1 MTRRS
6 DGDNDQAMST
16 TSRPPT
22 AVLVEGV
29 VKRFGTTTALAG
41 VDLEVEEGTVLGLLG
56 PNGAGKTTLVRVLAT
71 LLAPDAGRAE
81 VFGRDVVG
89 DAAGVRELLGLTGQF
104 AAVDEIL
111 TGREN
116 LQMFGRL
123 FDLSAADARRRAD
136 ELLERFD
143 LADAADRPA
152 RTYSGGM
159 RRRLDLASSLL
170 TRPRVLFLD
179 EPTTG
184 LDPRSRNEIW
194 SVVRELVREGTTLLL
209 TTQYLEEAD
218 QLAERIAVIDHGRVI
233 AQGTGSELKDQV
245 GGQILEVEL
254 VSAAERDR
262 ARAALAAVGCG
273 EPEPGERLARL
284 TLPAPR
290 DGLEM
295 IEDAASALRKAN
307 IAVSDLGLRRPTL
320 DDVFLQLTGA
330 PPSEDGAGPE
340 AADGNGRP
348 NRAVVSVPAAD
359 APAVRRPAA
368 RRPPWWR
375 RRSLRMARGDL
386 IDAWVVSARNLRH
399 FVRQPDLLVFSTIQ
413 PIMFVLLFT
422 YVFGGAIGRSLPP
435 DVSYIDY
442 LLPGIL
448 VQSVT
453 FRASM
458 TAIGLSDDLKLGV
471 IDRFRSMPMARSAV
485 LIGRTTADLVRNVLI
500 VVLMVIVGYIIGF
513 RFQAGVAQALGC
525 IALVSAFGLALSW
538 IFAFVALTVRGP
550 EAAQSAGFV
559 VLFPLVFASSVFVP
573 VSSMP
578 SWLQAFAKVSPV
590 TLTANAARSLALVPG
605 TPSSLAGAIA
615 WIAGLLAL
623 FIRSPCG
630 ATGA

>member
-1 MTRRS
+1 MA
-6 DGDNDQAMST
+6 DLAIH
-16 TSRPPT
+16 
-22 AVLVEGV
+22 VEGV
-29 VKRFGTTTALAG
+29 VKRFGATTALAG
-41 VDLEVEEGTVLGLLG
+41 VDLDVEEATVFGLLG

-71 LLAPDAGRAE
+71 LLAPDTGRAE
-81 VFGRDVVG
+81 VFGHDVVH
-89 DAAGVRELLGLTGQF
+89 DAAGVRELVGLTGQF
-104 AAVDEIL
+104 AAVDEML

-123 FDLSAADARRRAD
+123 FDLSAADARRRAN

-143 LADAADRPA
+143 LADAADRPV

-194 SVVRELVREGTTLLL
+194 AVVRELVREGTTLLL

-218 QLAERIAVIDHGRVI
+218 QLAEQIAVIDHGRVI
-233 AQGTGSELKDQV
+233 AQGTGSELKDRV

-254 VSAAERDR
+254 VSAAERDK
-262 ARAALAAVGCG
+262 ARAALAGIGCG
-273 EPEPGERLARL
+273 EPEPGERLAQL

-295 IEDAASALRKAN
+295 IEDAASALRRTK
-307 IAVSDLGLRRPTL
+307 IEVRDLGLRRPTL

-330 PPSEDGAGPE
+330 PPSENGAAGEVAASDGQ
-340 AADGNGRP
+340 P
-348 NRAVVSVPAAD
+348 NPTSASVPAAR
-359 APAVRRPAA
+359 APAALRPVL

-375 RRSLRMARGDL
+375 LLSPRQLRADITDAR
-386 IDAWVVSARNLRH
+386 VVSARNLRH
-399 FVRQPDLLVFSTIQ
+399 FIRQPDLLVFSTIQ

-422 YVFGGAIGRSLPP
+422 YVFGGAISHSLPP
-435 DVSYIDY
+435 GVSYIDY

-485 LIGRTTADLVRNVLI
+485 LVGRTAADFVRNVLI
-500 VVLMVIVGYIIGF
+500 IILMIIVGYIVGF
-513 RFQAGVAQALGC
+513 RFQAGVPQALAC

-538 IFAFVALTVRGP
+538 IFAFVAFTVRSA

-578 SWLQAFAKVSPV
+578 SWLQAFAKLSPV

-605 TPSSLAGAIA
+605 TPSSLGGAIA
-615 WIAGLLAL
+615 WIAGLLAV
-623 FIRSPCG
+623 FIPLSVWRYRRM
-630 ATGA
+630 T